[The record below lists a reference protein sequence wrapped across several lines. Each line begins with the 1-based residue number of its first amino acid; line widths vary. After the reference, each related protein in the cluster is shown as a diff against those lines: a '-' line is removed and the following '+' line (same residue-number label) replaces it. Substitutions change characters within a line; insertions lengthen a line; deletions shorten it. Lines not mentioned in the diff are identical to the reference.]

1 MDYYGLIKFAGLA
14 ALVFFA
20 IFGERRARERYIK
33 QFKQRPLAYGL
44 GLVSTLG
51 LLVLALYT
59 IAFPEVVPPL
69 VSNAILVFTIVL
81 FIANFIW
88 ARKRTRRAKE
98 LDERVRARDSLLV
111 DEAHVEFIETRKP
124 K

>member
-1 MDYYGLIKFAGLA
+1 MDYYGLIKFAGFA

-20 IFGERRARERYIK
+20 IFGERRARDRYIK

-44 GLVSTLG
+44 GLVPTLG
-51 LLVLALYT
+51 LLALALYT
-59 IAFPEVVPPL
+59 VAYPQVVPSFVTDAIMVSTVVLLIAF
-69 VSNAILVFTIVL
+69 
-81 FIANFIW
+81 FIW
-88 ARKRTRRAKE
+88 ARKRTRHVKE

-111 DEAHVEFIETRKP
+111 EEAHVEFIETRKP